1 MAIEKTENL
10 QFEMSDGITLVADA
24 WGDPRHPPVL
34 FSHGGGQTR
43 HSWGKTA
50 EAVAAAGWYA
60 IAYDHRGHGD
70 SGWSPDG
77 NYPRDRLA
85 ADQREISLGLS
96 QPPVVVGASLGG
108 MSAMLAEGESR
119 ETFFAGVVLVDITP
133 RLDKDGADNV
143 ADFMRES
150 AESGFASLEEAAD
163 VIARYT
169 GRPRRK
175 NLDGLHKN
183 LRLGADQRYY
193 WHWDP
198 AFVDELGDYH
208 VATSRLEAAVGN
220 ISIPMLLV
228 RGQMSDLVTE
238 AMAREFLA
246 LAPHADYVDVAN
258 ARHMVVGDRNDIF
271 QQAVM
276 DFLGKLREPDN
287 RGFSANG

>member
-10 QFEMSDGITLVADA
+10 QFEMTDGVTLVADA

-43 HSWGKTA
+43 HSWGNTA

-77 NYPRDRLA
+77 RYLRDRLA
-85 ADQREISLGLS
+85 ADQREIALGLS

-108 MSAMLAEGESR
+108 LSALLAEGESR
-119 ETFFAGVVLVDITP
+119 EKLFAGVVLVDITP
-133 RLDKDGADNV
+133 RMDRDGADNI
-143 ADFMRES
+143 ADFMRQS
-150 AESGFASLEEAAD
+150 AAQGFASLEEAAD

-183 LRLGADQRYY
+183 LRLGQDQRYY

-198 AFVDELGDYH
+198 AFLADQEDYH
-208 VATSRLEAAVGN
+208 VATSRLEAAAEN
-220 ISIPMLLV
+220 IGVPMLLV

-238 AMAREFLA
+238 TMAREFLE

-276 DFLGKLREPDN
+276 DFLGKLRQPGN
-287 RGFSANG
+287 RKLPANG

>member
-1 MAIEKTENL
+1 MTLEKTETL
-10 QFEMSDGITLVADA
+10 QFEMSDGVTIVADA
-24 WGDPRHPPVL
+24 WGDPCHPPVL

-43 HSWGKTA
+43 HSWVRTA

-70 SGWSPDG
+70 SDWSPDG
-77 NYPRDRLA
+77 RYSRERLGR
-85 ADQREISLGLS
+85 DQREIALALS

-108 MSAMLAEGESR
+108 MSAMLAQGESR
-119 ETFFAGVVLVDITP
+119 ERIFAGVVLVDITP
-133 RLDKDGADNV
+133 RMDKEGAGNI
-143 ADFMRES
+143 ADFMRQY
-150 AESGFASLEEAAD
+150 AEEGFASLEEAAD

-183 LRLGADQRYY
+183 LRLGDDQRYY

-198 AFVDELGDYH
+198 AFMADLGDYH
-208 VATSRLEAAVGN
+208 VATSRLEAATAN
-220 ISIPMLLV
+220 IDVPMLLV

-238 AMAREFLA
+238 TMAREFLE
-246 LAPHADYVDVAN
+246 LVPHADYVDVAN

-276 DFLGKLREPDN
+276 DFLEKLRQS
-287 RGFSANG
+287 GTLSHG